1 MISTIVRSLKR
12 KNIFKKFKPLIEES
26 TPACIF
32 SAPCSTKIKATKV
45 TKAAV
50 RTGGNHPRNLKPETI
65 DFLKPLNLRDCSRLF
80 TDTPGKVY
88 PPRFQ

>member
-1 MISTIVRSLKR
+1 MTCGENL
-12 KNIFKKFKPLIEES
+12 
-26 TPACIF
+26 T
-32 SAPCSTKIKATKV
+32 